1 VCYPYDFIFLTQ
13 SRQWQL
19 YFSIVLLL
27 SVDTKKK
34 KCRIHITIRKS
45 CYCYESK
52 CIYIYTYLKTEIL
65 FIISR
70 LMMMIH
76 WDFKW
81 WNCIKVRH
89 EVQLN
94 KNKDDEVIQNDK
106 SVEILVKIENNCIK
120 VWEIL
125 LKDSDRRCYF
135 TFVRYILF

>member
-1 VCYPYDFIFLTQ
+1 MLPLWFHIFNTVQTMTTLFFNC
-13 SRQWQL
+13 S
-19 YFSIVLLL
+19 SIVGWH
-27 SVDTKKK
+27 KKK

-106 SVEILVKIENNCIK
+106 SVEILVKIENNCIE

-135 TFVRYILF
+135 TFVCYILV